1 MNEINFIG
9 RALTGITAFGFLFAG
24 IFDVLDNFIIKIFLF
39 ASFFVVV
46 VYMFLKLFENKN
58 HP

>member
-24 IFDVLDNFIIKIFLF
+24 IFDVLDTIL
-39 ASFFVVV
+39 
-46 VYMFLKLFENKN
+46 L
-58 HP
+58 